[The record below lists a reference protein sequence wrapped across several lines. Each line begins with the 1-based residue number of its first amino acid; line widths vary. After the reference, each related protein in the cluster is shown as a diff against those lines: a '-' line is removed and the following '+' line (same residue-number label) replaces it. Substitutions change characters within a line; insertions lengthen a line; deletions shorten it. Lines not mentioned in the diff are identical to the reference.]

1 MNCADIETL
10 LCDYVDG
17 TLHGAQRSAVEE
29 HLAACASCKEFVQD
43 ATGAVEFMSRAAD
56 VEPPPE
62 LMTRL
67 LFNLPSVKQQLKPSW
82 IQRVFGRWFE
92 PVMQPRVAMS
102 MAMTV
107 LSFAML
113 SKCAGIQVRQL
124 TPKDLN
130 PITVAGSLE
139 DRAVRTWSRG
149 VKYYESLRFVYEIQT
164 QIKDWREKSAA
175 AQESQQQQ
183 QQQQV
188 PNVQQQPSSQQP
200 NQEPSQQQPNQQEV
214 KP

>member
-1 MNCADIETL
+1 MNCADIEIL

-17 TLHGAQRSAVEE
+17 TLRGEQKAAVEA
-29 HLAACASCKEFVQD
+29 HLASCEPCAEFVRD
-43 ATGAVEFMSRAAD
+43 ASGAVEFMGRAEV

-62 LMTRL
+62 LLTRL
-67 LFNLPSVKQQLKPSW
+67 LFELPAVKQQLKPGW
-82 IQRVFGRWFE
+82 KQKIFGRWFE
-92 PVMQPRVAMS
+92 PVLQPRMAMG

-124 TPKDLN
+124 KPSDLN
-130 PITVAGSLE
+130 PVAVVASVE
-139 DRAVRTWSRG
+139 DRTMRTWTRG

-164 QIKDWREKSAA
+164 QIKDWRDKSAA
-175 AQESQQQQ
+175 ESQQQQ
-183 QQQQV
+183 QQQKPATGS
-188 PNVQQQPSSQQP
+188 PNPQNPTSA
-200 NQEPSQQQPNQQEV
+200 EKA

>member
-1 MNCADIETL
+1 MNCADIEIL

-17 TLHGAQRSAVEE
+17 TLHGTQKSAVEE
-29 HLAACASCKEFVQD
+29 HLAGCADCREFVQD
-43 ATGAVEFMSRAAD
+43 ASGAVEFMSRAAN

-62 LMTRL
+62 LLTRL
-67 LFNLPSVKQQLKPSW
+67 LFELPAVKQQLKPSW
-82 IQRVFGRWFE
+82 TQRVFGRWFE

-124 TPKDLN
+124 RPSDLN
-130 PITVAGSLE
+130 PVAVVGSVE

-164 QIKDWREKSAA
+164 QIKDWRDKSAA
-175 AQESQQQQ
+175 AQETQQQQ
-183 QQQQV
+183 QQK
-188 PNVQQQPSSQQP
+188 PNSQQP
-200 NQEPSQQQPNQQEV
+200 AQQSPKQQQSTPQEV

>member
-1 MNCADIETL
+1 MNCADIEIL

-17 TLHGAQRSAVEE
+17 TLHGEQKSAVEG
-29 HLAACASCKEFVQD
+29 HLAACEPCAEFVRD
-43 ATGAVEFMSRAAD
+43 AAGAVEFMERAAV

-67 LFNLPSVKQQLKPSW
+67 LFELPAVKQQLKPNW
-82 IQRVFGRWFE
+82 KQRLFGKWFE
-92 PVMQPRVAMS
+92 PVMQPRMAMG

-124 TPKDLN
+124 KASDLN
-130 PITVAGSLE
+130 PVSVVASVE
-139 DRAVRTWSRG
+139 DRAMRTWTRG

-164 QIKDWREKSAA
+164 QIKDWRDKSAA
-175 AQESQQQQ
+175 AQEAPQPAKPATGD
-183 QQQQV
+183 
-188 PNVQQQPSSQQP
+188 PNAATPNPTNVEQP
-200 NQEPSQQQPNQQEV
+200 

>member
-1 MNCADIETL
+1 MNCADIEIL

-17 TLHGAQRSAVEE
+17 TLHRAQKSAVEE
-29 HLAACASCKEFVQD
+29 HLAECASCKEFVQD
-43 ATGAVEFMSRAAD
+43 ASGAVEFMGRAAT
-56 VEPPPE
+56 VEAPPE
-62 LMTRL
+62 LLTRL
-67 LFNLPSVKQQLKPSW
+67 LFELPAVKQQLKPSW
-82 IQRVFGRWFE
+82 TQRLFGHWFE

-124 TPKDLN
+124 RPSDLN
-130 PITVAGSLE
+130 PVAVVGSVE

-164 QIKDWREKSAA
+164 QIKDWRDKSAA

-183 QQQQV
+183 QPQ
-188 PNVQQQPSSQQP
+188 PQQQPQKP
-200 NQEPSQQQPNQQEV
+200 QQQSPQQQEV

>member
-1 MNCADIETL
+1 MNCADIEIL

-17 TLHGAQRSAVEE
+17 TLRGAQKSAVEE
-29 HLAACASCKEFVQD
+29 HLAGCASCKEFVQD
-43 ATGAVEFMSRAAD
+43 ASGAVEFMSRAAN

-62 LMTRL
+62 LLTRL
-67 LFNLPSVKQQLKPSW
+67 LFELPAVKQQLKPSW
-82 IQRVFGRWFE
+82 TQRVFGRWFE

-124 TPKDLN
+124 RPSDLN
-130 PITVAGSLE
+130 PIAVAGSVE

-183 QQQQV
+183 QQQK
-188 PNVQQQPSSQQP
+188 PSAQQQPA
-200 NQEPSQQQPNQQEV
+200 QQQNPQNSPQQEV